1 LRPIGAQRAAGRDP
15 ETGKQRDPVD
25 RAVPRR
31 VAAMTLWRDLR
42 YAARGLARQPG
53 FAAVAV
59 VTLGLAIGANTA
71 IFSVADALLLRPLP
85 LPRAD
90 RLVLL
95 VRHFADG
102 ESESMSVPKFFFLR
116 ERMRR
121 VFASTGA
128 YERLGTGFNLV
139 GDGLPERIRGARVTA
154 GFFPTVGVQP
164 MLGRNFLL
172 EEDRPGAR
180 RVVVLSHRLW
190 LRRFAADPRI
200 LGRRL
205 VLSGETYAVV
215 GVMPPSFRFP
225 SVAELWTPFGFDPA
239 SVEEANYFDLL
250 GRLRDGVS
258 TAAAA
263 AAARDLTG
271 PFAALFPRSFAPHE
285 AFSVVPLQ
293 ERLYG
298 RLRPALL
305 VLLAAVGAV
314 LLIAC
319 VNLANLQLARAA
331 ARQRELAI
339 RTALGAGWWR
349 IARQLLTE
357 SLLLA
362 LAGGA
367 AGLLLGAVAIR
378 PLLALSPVE
387 IDDLSRVTIDGRVL
401 AFTLL
406 VSLASGL
413 LFGLAPA
420 LSPARSDLHEPLK
433 EGGARTAGSAS
444 GQWLR
449 RALVVSEV
457 ALALVL
463 IAGATLLVRSFVL
476 MLQKP
481 PGFET
486 ADVLTLKLSLPVV
499 KYGSAGA
506 AERFSTQVVER
517 LEGLPGVRAAA
528 VATTLPLERGPGL
541 DFKIPGRNQGGEDGR
556 GTYAASFR
564 ALTPDLFQVLR
575 IPVLRGRGFAA
586 GDRVGAPLVAVI
598 NQKLARRCWP
608 NQDPIGQRLSIAEG
622 EILADRGS
630 RTIVGVVGDTRDE
643 GLDQE
648 PPDLIYVPLAQ
659 LQDPLVGLL
668 FKLIPVSVAVR
679 SAAASPA
686 LATAISKQIWAVD
699 PAQPIADVRTMAE
712 VRAASLGSRR
722 FTTTLLGLLALLA
735 VTLAAVGIYGVLS
748 YLVQQRTREIGVRLA
763 LGATTA
769 QVLGLV
775 LRQGLGAVLAGL
787 ALGTGGAFALTRLMK
802 SLLVGVTAA
811 DPLTFVL
818 TPALL
823 AAIALL
829 ACSIPARRASQL
841 DPLVALRQE

>member
-1 LRPIGAQRAAGRDP
+1 
-15 ETGKQRDPVD
+15 
-25 RAVPRR
+25 
-31 VAAMTLWRDLR
+31 MTLWRDLR
-42 YAARGLARQPG
+42 YAARGLLREPG
-53 FAAVAV
+53 FTAVAV
-59 VTLGLAIGANTA
+59 LTLGLAIGANTA

-90 RLVLL
+90 QLVLL
-95 VRHFADG
+95 VRHFAEG
-102 ESESMSVPKFFFLR
+102 ETAAVSVPKFFFVR
-116 ERMRR
+116 ERMQR

-128 YERLGTGFNLV
+128 YESLGTGFNLI
-139 GDGLPERIRGARVTA
+139 GSGLPERIRGAHVTA

-164 MLGRNFLL
+164 MLGRNFLP
-172 EEDRPGAR
+172 EEDRPGGR

-200 LGRRL
+200 LGRQL
-205 VLSGETYAVV
+205 VLNGESYTVV
-215 GVMPPSFRFP
+215 GVMPPGFRYP

-239 SVEEANYFDLL
+239 STEDANYFEFL
-250 GRLRDGVS
+250 GRLRDEVS
-258 TAAAA
+258 TAAASS
-263 AAARDLTG
+263 AARALTG
-271 PFAALFPRSFAPHE
+271 PFGAAFPRSLGPGESFRVE
-285 AFSVVPLQ
+285 PLQ
-293 ERLYG
+293 QRLYG
-298 RLRPALL
+298 RVRPALL

-331 ARQRELAI
+331 ARQREIAI
-339 RTALGAGWWR
+339 RTVLGAGWWR

-357 SLLLA
+357 STLLA

-367 AGLLLGAVAIR
+367 AGLLLGAAAIR
-378 PLLALSPVE
+378 PLLAFNPVE
-387 IDDLSRVTIDGRVL
+387 IDRLARVGIDGRVL

-433 EGGARTAGSAS
+433 EGGARTAGSAR

-449 RALVVSEV
+449 RGLVMSEV

-486 ADVLTLKLSLPVV
+486 DHVLTLKLSLPAV
-499 KYGSAGA
+499 KYGNAGA
-506 AERFSTQVVER
+506 AERFTTQVVER
-517 LEGLPGVRAAA
+517 LEALPGVRAAA
-528 VATTLPLERGPGL
+528 VATTLPLERGPDLG
-541 DFKIPGRNQGGEDGR
+541 FKIPGRTSGGDDGR
-556 GTYAASFR
+556 GTYGADFR
-564 ALTPDLFQVLR
+564 VLTPDFFQVLR
-575 IPVLRGRGFAA
+575 IPVLRGRGFTA

-608 NQDPIGQRLSIAEG
+608 NQDPIGQRISIADDSPSSG
-622 EILADRGS
+622 DLGDRGP
-630 RTIVGVVGDTRDE
+630 RTIVGIVADTRDE

-648 PPDLIYVPLAQ
+648 PPDLLYVPLAQ
-659 LQDPLVGLL
+659 LKDPLVAMF

-679 SAAASPA
+679 TAGASPD
-686 LATAISKQIWAVD
+686 LAAAISKQIWAVD
-699 PAQPIADVRTMAE
+699 PGQPITDVKTMAE
-712 VRAASLGSRR
+712 VRATSLGSRR
-722 FTTTLLGLLALLA
+722 FTTTLLGLMALLA

-802 SLLVGVTAA
+802 GLLVGVTAA

-829 ACSIPARRASQL
+829 ACSIPARRASLL